1 MRFKSTMLLQMARFV
16 YFWLS
21 NIPLC
26 MYVSNLPYPFTCQ
39 YNPYQNTNGIFPRT
53 RTNNFE
59 IHMATQKTPN
69 IQNNPEKKEEN

>member
-1 MRFKSTMLLQMARFV
+1 
-16 YFWLS
+16 
-21 NIPLC
+21 
-26 MYVSNLPYPFTCQ
+26 MYVSHLPYPFTCQ